1 MSQEIKQINKP
12 KLLIGEGKDEIRF
25 FQSFLKY
32 LNICDMMVE
41 SYNGKDNLYSY
52 LKTLVLRPNF
62 SQLVSIGITRD
73 ADNKPIEDLF
83 KSICS
88 ALKRANLS
96 NPNNLS
102 KSSKGTPKINI
113 FILPD
118 NQNSGMLETLCLKS
132 LKNDISMNCVD
143 KYFDCIRQK
152 SDIFPKNIDK
162 AKIHAWLASREIPDK
177 RLAEASEVGYFDFN
191 NSAFDNLKEFII
203 SL

>member
-1 MSQEIKQINKP
+1 MSKNNNLINKP
-12 KLLIGEGKDEIRF
+12 KLLIGEGNDEVRF

-32 LNICDMMVE
+32 LNLENIMVE
-41 SYNGKDNLYSY
+41 SYQGKDNLSTY
-52 LKTLVLRPNF
+52 LKTLKVRPNF

-73 ADNKPIEDLF
+73 ADYKLMENLF

-88 ALKRANLS
+88 SLTKANLPI
-96 NPNNLS
+96 PNSLS
-102 KSSKGTPKINI
+102 ESSQEIPKISI

-118 NQNSGMLETLCLKS
+118 NQNSGMLETLCLES
-132 LKNDISMNCVD
+132 LKEDNSLNCVNQ
-143 KYFDCIRQK
+143 YFNCLK
-152 SDIFPKNIDK
+152 TETSVFPKNIDK

-191 NSAFDNLKEFII
+191 NSAFNHLKQFIL